1 MHPNVAYFTLNLG
14 NCSQEA
20 LNRGLL
26 PDDSTLRQLAL
37 EKDSI
42 VYGRSLESM
51 QWPDT
56 ELRTVLIRRFPC
68 VHMSCC
74 YQQPHMPCQM
84 SQPPWQKHL
93 PLRDDKGFVA
103 FGEAEQIDCIPF
115 GPADTIHILPHV

>member
-1 MHPNVAYFTLNLG
+1 MG

-26 PDDSTLRQLAL
+26 PDDNTLRQLAL

-56 ELRTVLIRRFPC
+56 ELRIVLIRGFPC
-68 VHMSCC
+68 VHTSCC
-74 YQQPHMPCQM
+74 DQQPHMPCQM

-103 FGEAEQIDCIPF
+103 FGDAEQIDCIPF
-115 GPADTIHILPHV
+115 GPADTIHMLPHV